1 MSLSVREIGVE
12 QNERML
18 EILLQSPMES
28 DGLSVCLDRSP
39 NMLAVPKQ
47 LFDSWKAFG
56 FFMEERLV
64 GYAMVCRKKLYV
76 NGVPREIGYLANM
89 YVLPEGRKLGWL
101 YRASEPLF
109 RQVLQEAGLGYATTM
124 KGNRKTEPMIGRR
137 IGKYPF
143 IPHSRIIGVNC
154 IHNILITFRRRVSKE
169 YRIRRATEDDL
180 PEISGLL
187 DNEYRNRLFGP
198 VMTPLELA
206 KTIIRRPGFDISNYY
221 LAEKE
226 GRIVG
231 TCSAWDV
238 SEFRKLRV
246 MAYRK
251 GYRLA
256 KLVYGIAAPVLGF
269 PALPEPGHAF
279 REMVINDFATEGR
292 SPEILRA
299 LITHIYMVCRQED
312 YNMLM
317 VGSDERDPILEAT
330 RGFFWQPLRSLVI
343 FGSGDPDIIEKEG
356 IDCSLPYLD
365 IALT

>member
-1 MSLSVREIGVE
+1 
-12 QNERML
+12 
-18 EILLQSPMES
+18 
-28 DGLSVCLDRSP
+28 
-39 NMLAVPKQ
+39 
-47 LFDSWKAFG
+47 
-56 FFMEERLV
+56 
-64 GYAMVCRKKLYV
+64 
-76 NGVPREIGYLANM
+76 
-89 YVLPEGRKLGWL
+89 
-101 YRASEPLF
+101 
-109 RQVLQEAGLGYATTM
+109 
-124 KGNRKTEPMIGRR
+124 
-137 IGKYPF
+137 
-143 IPHSRIIGVNC
+143 
-154 IHNILITFRRRVSKE
+154 
-169 YRIRRATEDDL
+169 
-180 PEISGLL
+180 
-187 DNEYRNRLFGP
+187 
-198 VMTPLELA
+198 
-206 KTIIRRPGFDISNYY
+206 
-221 LAEKE
+221 
-226 GRIVG
+226 
-231 TCSAWDV
+231 
-238 SEFRKLRV
+238 

-299 LITHIYMVCRQED
+299 LITHIYMVCRQEG